1 MSVRFSDGTV
11 VQLKSGSPL
20 MTVSHFDDERE
31 QYLCEWFNKENVER
45 TYFSGASL
53 KEYRDEQY

>member
-1 MSVRFSDGTV
+1 MSVSFSDGTV

-20 MTVSHFDDERE
+20 MTVNHFDDGRE

-45 TYFSGASL
+45 AYFNGASL